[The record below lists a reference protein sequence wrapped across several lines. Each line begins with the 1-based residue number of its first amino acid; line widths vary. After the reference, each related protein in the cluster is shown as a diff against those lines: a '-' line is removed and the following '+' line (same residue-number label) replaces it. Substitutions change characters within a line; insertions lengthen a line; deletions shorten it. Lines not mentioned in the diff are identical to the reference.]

1 MSHKVIWTLFLG
13 ALVLTLSLKAVQ
25 LSWFAPRPPLEPD
38 GQPALLFFNK
48 ARGCECELFVYDNA
62 EAQMDGWDA
71 PVQVIRIDLDRRP
84 DCARQYQVIRAPTM
98 ILLDAAGQIVWRQDE
113 GLSDEAPLDLERVEI
128 LIENEIP

>member
-1 MSHKVIWTLFLG
+1 MSRKVIWTLFLG
-13 ALVLTLSLKAVQ
+13 ALVLTLSLKAAQ

-38 GQPALLFFNK
+38 RQPALLFFNK

-84 DCARQYQVIRAPTM
+84 DLARQYQVIRAPTM

-113 GLSDEAPLDLERVEI
+113 GLSDATPLDLERVEI